1 MNSLLRIQQRNLEEL
16 TEIMKDDPMRIV
28 SVWKKKSPNV
38 SIRYYYEKS
47 YIFNEVKIMAK
58 IVITSNTLT
67 THRELFFSTVVG
79 NKKSIRSLSQN
90 ARREAALDLVHC
102 SKLLVAD
109 KPFQTYI
116 TTEEFLFP
124 SKPKRKYVDIPHKRR
139 IRPRTLDDFS
149 PEEPTLDDSTF
160 DEPTQNDSTFD
171 EHTLDESTKE
181 ELSYEAEMC
190 EMFEEMHVIEN

>member
-1 MNSLLRIQQRNLEEL
+1 MRIGTYNMNSLLRIQQRNLEEL

-67 THRELFFSTVVG
+67 PHRELFFSTVVG

-102 SKLLVAD
+102 SRLLVAD
-109 KPFQTYI
+109 KPFQIYI

-124 SKPKRKYVDIPHKRR
+124 YNPKRKCVDIPHKRR
-139 IRPRTLDDFS
+139 IRPRTLDDS
-149 PEEPTLDDSTF
+149 TLGDSTF
-160 DEPTQNDSTFD
+160 DEP
-171 EHTLDESTKE
+171 TLDESTKE

-190 EMFEEMHVIEN
+190 EMFEDMHVSED